1 MPTLVVEN
9 VPPEVYERLRK
20 RAAARQRTLPEETLY
35 LLQQILGQE
44 DRRTPRLPE
53 FVPSEEVSAPC
64 DLPRSSQPITVVA
77 HAGQP
82 RLPELPMDGIE

>member
-44 DRRTPRLPE
+44 QRRVGEKDCWRYVTDPRNNHRG
-53 FVPSEEVSAPC
+53 FV
-64 DLPRSSQPITVVA
+64 
-77 HAGQP
+77 HAA
-82 RLPELPMDGIE
+82 L